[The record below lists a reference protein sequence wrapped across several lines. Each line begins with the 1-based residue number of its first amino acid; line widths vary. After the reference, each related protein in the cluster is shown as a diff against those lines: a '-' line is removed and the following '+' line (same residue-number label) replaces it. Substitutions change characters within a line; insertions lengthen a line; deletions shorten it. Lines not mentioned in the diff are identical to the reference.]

1 LLGALLLNE
10 RLVPLD
16 GLALVVIALGLW
28 LVARRE
34 G

>member
-1 LLGALLLNE
+1 LLGALLLHE

-16 GLALVVIALGLW
+16 GVALVVIALGLW
-28 LVARRE
+28 LVARGE